1 MGLSTTQAQQVR
13 EEQMLFQGAQQDL
26 ELAALQ
32 KQEQLS
38 NEQQWLNLWSM
49 QLEQAAND
57 MHSSSSAQQQ
67 ALFLPQQQ
75 QHQELRAAHET
86 TLQQQAEAMQ
96 LSQTHLRED
105 LARAVE
111 KERTKLF
118 LELEAETARRPTAA
132 LEQERQWKSDHES
145 WSKDSAVHAAAAN
158 ISAQPRKEGTSTF
171 NTRSSLFI
179 HPLPT
184 FPTPSTPLPMPHV
197 GLGSIFPSLNLVM
210 GFAFGAGRG
219 PVIPPP
225 GLHEGAL
232 AIHQ

>member
-1 MGLSTTQAQQVR
+1 
-13 EEQMLFQGAQQDL
+13 
-26 ELAALQ
+26 
-32 KQEQLS
+32 
-38 NEQQWLNLWSM
+38 M

-145 WSKDSAVHAAAAN
+145 
-158 ISAQPRKEGTSTF
+158 
-171 NTRSSLFI
+171 
-179 HPLPT
+179 
-184 FPTPSTPLPMPHV
+184 
-197 GLGSIFPSLNLVM
+197 
-210 GFAFGAGRG
+210 
-219 PVIPPP
+219 
-225 GLHEGAL
+225 
-232 AIHQ
+232 